1 MSALVIPID
10 VARNYAHRARQMG
23 RDPREAV
30 RRCVAD
36 VRDGFHTLAGGRD
49 ELARLRTTGA
59 APAPGGAS

>member
-1 MSALVIPID
+1 MSALVVRID
-10 VARNYAHRARQMG
+10 VARGYAQRARQMG

-30 RRCVAD
+30 ARCV
-36 VRDGFHTLAGGRD
+36 RDTREGFHTLAGGRD